1 MHFYLGV
8 SHISISEAITKWRFE
23 IQKTSNFKVHG
34 LSIVIKNLSKKK
46 KTNKQ
51 KQNKT
56 KQATRQR
63 KLEISNYNIQL

>member
-23 IQKTSNFKVHG
+23 IQKTSNFKVHE

-46 KTNKQ
+46 NKQ
-51 KQNKT
+51 TKTKQNKT
-56 KQATRQR
+56 SNETT
-63 KLEISNYNIQL
+63 EIRNI

>member
-46 KTNKQ
+46 KNKQ
-51 KQNKT
+51 TKTKQNKT
-56 KQATRQR
+56 SNETT
-63 KLEISNYNIQL
+63 EIRNI

>member
-23 IQKTSNFKVHG
+23 IQKTSNFKVHE

-46 KTNKQ
+46 KNKQ
-51 KQNKT
+51 TKTKQNKT
-56 KQATRQR
+56 SNETT
-63 KLEISNYNIQL
+63 EIRNI

>member
-23 IQKTSNFKVHG
+23 IQKTSNFKVHE

-46 KTNKQ
+46 TNK
-51 KQNKT
+51 NKT
-56 KQATRQR
+56 KQNQQR
-63 KLEISNYNIQL
+63 DNGN

>member
-23 IQKTSNFKVHG
+23 IQKTSNFKVHE

-46 KTNKQ
+46 TNK
-51 KQNKT
+51 NKT
-56 KQATRQR
+56 KQNKQR
-63 KLEISNYNIQL
+63 DNGN

>member
-23 IQKTSNFKVHG
+23 IQKTSNFKVHE

-46 KTNKQ
+46 KQTNK
-51 KQNKT
+51 NKT

>member
-23 IQKTSNFKVHG
+23 IQKTSNFKVHE

-46 KTNKQ
+46 NKQ
-51 KQNKT
+51 TKTKQNK
-56 KQATRQR
+56 QR
-63 KLEISNYNIQL
+63 DNGN

>member
-23 IQKTSNFKVHG
+23 IQKTSNFKVHE

-46 KTNKQ
+46 KQTNK
-51 KQNKT
+51 NKT
-56 KQATRQR
+56 KQNKQR
-63 KLEISNYNIQL
+63 DNGN